1 MESGYRRIS
10 SPDAK
15 IVTVVDSSSYRH
27 ATPNLGKNEM
37 TVVRLWAEDCPM
49 KDSCVT
55 LVQKRSRICK
65 HVGAFDIPEGLTQ
78 TFRKIRCKFGH
89 EDKHEATP
97 RKVIS
102 IKPDRCPQG
111 FSNCLGCKFLY
122 LVDIGRC
129 VSLEKSHAFVVC
141 GYSQ

>member
-10 SPDAK
+10 SPDAE
-15 IVTVVDSSSYRH
+15 IVAVVDSSSYCH
-27 ATPNLGKNEM
+27 ATPNLGENEM
-37 TVVRLWAEDCPM
+37 KVARLWVEDCPM

-65 HVGAFDIPEGLTQ
+65 HVGPFDIPDGLTQ

-89 EDKHEATP
+89 EDNQKATP
-97 RKVIS
+97 KRVMAIE
-102 IKPDRCPQG
+102 PDNCPKE

-141 GYSQ
+141 GYSR